1 MFFLSIMLFSLE
13 IVVGTFRS
21 LNQLINIL
29 LDKSLNLTNLNSF
42 LISVWNNNWQI
53 LKIPTSSFFF

>member
-1 MFFLSIMLFSLE
+1 MLFSLE